1 MEEQGV
7 VVGIDV
13 SKAQLDTAF
22 GAEGDVVGFGNDEQG
37 ISRLLERLSA
47 VRPSLVVMEASGGY
61 ETAAAT
67 AIAAAGWRLAV
78 VNPRQVR
85 EFARATG
92 RLAKNDRIDAV
103 TLSAFGKVIEPRV
116 TRLPDEDAL
125 ALQALLVRR
134 QQLVAMRVQ
143 EHNRLEHAQ
152 AAMRKHIKKHI
163 DWLDQEIGK
172 LDVDLTAGLRKSPVW
187 RAKDELLRSLKGI
200 GRVTSGT
207 LLVALPELGCLDRR
221 TIAALV
227 GLAPFNRDSGKMRGR
242 RSIYGGR
249 ARIRTLLY
257 MAATTAIRSNP
268 VIRTFYERLK
278 SRGKPHKVAI
288 VACMRKMLTILNAMV
303 RESTPWTPETKPA

>member
-1 MEEQGV
+1 MEPQEV

-22 GAEGDVVGFGNDEQG
+22 GAEAEVVALANDAAG
-37 ISRLLERLSA
+37 ISQLLERLKG

-85 EFARATG
+85 DFARATG
-92 RLAKNDRIDAV
+92 RLAKTDRIDARV
-103 TLSAFGKVIEPRV
+103 LAAFGKAIAPHV
-116 TRLPDEDAL
+116 TSLPDEDAQ
-125 ALQALLVRR
+125 ALQGLLLRR
-134 QQLVAMRVQ
+134 QQLVAMRAQ
-143 EHNRLEHAQ
+143 EYQRLEHARSV
-152 AAMRKHIKKHI
+152 MRNNIKKHI
-163 DWLDQEIGK
+163 DWLDQEIDK
-172 LDVDLTAGLRKSPVW
+172 LDVDLTAGLRKSPAW

-200 GRVTSGT
+200 GRITSGT
-207 LLVALPELGCLDRR
+207 LLVALPELGRLDRR
-221 TIAALV
+221 EIAALV
-227 GLAPFNRDSGKMRGR
+227 GLAPFNRDSGTLRGR

-257 MAATTAIRSNP
+257 MAATTAIRCNP
-268 VIRTFYERLK
+268 VIRAFYERLK
-278 SRGKPHKVAI
+278 SRGKPHKVAL

-303 RESTPWTPETKPA
+303 RESTPWTPETKPV

>member
-22 GAEGDVVGFGNDEQG
+22 GAEGEVAGFGNDEQG

-47 VRPSLVVMEASGGY
+47 VRPSLVVIEASGGY

-67 AIAAAGWRLAV
+67 AIAAARWRLAV

-85 EFARATG
+85 DFARATG
-92 RLAKNDRIDAV
+92 RLAKTDRIDAAI
-103 TLSAFGKVIEPRV
+103 LSAFGKAIEPQV
-116 TRLPDEDAL
+116 TQLPDEEAQ
-125 ALQALLVRR
+125 ALQALLLRR
-134 QQLVAMRVQ
+134 QQLVAMRAQ
-143 EHNRLEHAQ
+143 ERQRLEHAR
-152 AAMRKHIKKHI
+152 ALMRKQIKKHI

-172 LDVDLTAGLRKSPVW
+172 LDIDLTTGLRKSPVW

-200 GRVTSGT
+200 GPITSGT
-207 LLVALPELGCLDRR
+207 LLVALPELGYLDRR

-257 MAATTAIRSNP
+257 MAATSAIRSNP
-268 VIRTFYERLK
+268 VIRAFYERLK
-278 SRGKPHKVAI
+278 SRGKPHKVAM

-303 RESTPWTPETKPA
+303 RESTPWTPEIKPA

>member
-1 MEEQGV
+1 MEQQGV

-22 GAEGDVVGFGNDEQG
+22 GAEGEIVGFSNDASG
-37 ISRLLERLSA
+37 ISQLLERLKA
-47 VRPSLVVMEASGGY
+47 ERPSLVVMEASGGY

-85 EFARATG
+85 DFARATG
-92 RLAKNDRIDAV
+92 RLAKTDEIDAAI
-103 TLSAFGKVIEPRV
+103 LAAFGKAIEPEV
-116 TRLPDEDAL
+116 TRLPDKEA
-125 ALQALLVRR
+125 QALLLRR
-134 QQLVAMRVQ
+134 QQLVAMRAQ
-143 EHNRLEHAQ
+143 EHQRLEHAQ
-152 AAMRKHIKKHI
+152 SLMRKNIKKHI

-200 GRVTSGT
+200 GRITSGT
-207 LLVALPELGCLDRR
+207 LLVALPELGRLDRR

-257 MAATTAIRSNP
+257 MAATSAIRSNP
-268 VIRTFYERLK
+268 VIRAFYERLK
-278 SRGKPHKVAI
+278 SRGKPHKVAV

-303 RESTPWTPETKPA
+303 RESTPWTPEIKPV